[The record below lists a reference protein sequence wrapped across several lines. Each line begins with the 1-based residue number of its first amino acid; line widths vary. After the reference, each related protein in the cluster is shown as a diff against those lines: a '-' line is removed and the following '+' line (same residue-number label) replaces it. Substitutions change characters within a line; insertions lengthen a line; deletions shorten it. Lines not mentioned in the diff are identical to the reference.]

1 MASKISE
8 FTKGIIKENPTYV
21 QVLGMCPTL
30 ATTTSAKNGFGMGLA
45 ATAVLVMSNIVI
57 SAIRKTVPEKIR
69 IPIFITVIATFVTIV
84 DLVMHAFTY
93 DLWKTLG
100 LFIPLIVVNC
110 IIMGRAEAYASK
122 HSVVDS
128 LLDGLGMGVG
138 FTLSLTLLGSIR
150 ELFGNGTIFDIKV
163 WGKAFNMFV
172 MILPPG
178 AYLTL
183 GLLAA
188 LFAAISI
195 NRQEKAKKVAQS
207 QQSQQ
212 SQQTQQVQQT
222 QQRVGE
228 AK

>member
-1 MASKISE
+1 
-8 FTKGIIKENPTYV
+8 
-21 QVLGMCPTL
+21 
-30 ATTTSAKNGFGMGLA
+30 
-45 ATAVLVMSNIVI
+45 VLVMSNIVI